1 MLSVVTYTRLVQ
13 SDSHQHSIMN
23 KEGAHEVSSLSE
35 KLLTA
40 NECERKANNTYYVY
54 LVIKN

>member
-23 KEGAHEVSSLSE
+23 KQGAPEVSSLSE

-40 NECERKANNTYYVY
+40 NKCERKANNTYYVC
-54 LVIKN
+54 